1 MVTIFVMY
9 VCRMLA
15 SVITV
20 SQVNIYT
27 TALSKPTS
35 EMAGSSRDLGNRP
48 TKWGSLN

>member
-1 MVTIFVMY
+1 MITIFVMY

-20 SQVNIYT
+20 SQVNICT
-27 TALSKPTS
+27 TPLSKPPS
-35 EMAGSSRDLGNRP
+35 EMAGSKSDLGNKP